1 MTRSPDGS
9 VTVAA
14 FGFVVRGIMNRACR
28 STGLYFPAMPARS
41 PVIEW
46 QVEHV
51 PAPLNQ
57 ALPLRAEGQ
66 SWRQIARALGFR
78 SPP

>member
-1 MTRSPDGS
+1 VTRSPEDS
-9 VTVAA
+9 VTVAV
-14 FGFVVRGIMNRACR
+14 FGFVVRGIMNRAWR

-41 PVIEW
+41 PVTEW

-57 ALPLRAEGQ
+57 ALPACA
-66 SWRQIARALGFR
+66 SPVNR
-78 SPP
+78 SVAG